1 MTNIFDVADFFIN
14 VTVNN
19 NQSDDFIT
27 NLKLNKLLYFAQGYS
42 FAMTGKPL
50 FNDKIEA
57 WQYGPVVRSVYDKYR
72 VCGKEP
78 ITSIDEDYSESIFS
92 TEELEILLK
101 VMRDYGKYTGSYLIK
116 LTHQDGTPWKK
127 VYNQTQNNLIPNDE
141 ISDYFKSHANNLF
154 TKKLKYSDDDCIGY
168 HNEDGYLVLPKD
180 DDEEDDWSEYNE
192 P

>member
-1 MTNIFDVADFFIN
+1 MTNVFDVADFFIN

-127 VYNQTQNNLIPNDE
+127 CITKHKIILFQTMKYQIILNHMLI
-141 ISDYFKSHANNLF
+141 IFL
-154 TKKLKYSDDDCIGY
+154 LKIK
-168 HNEDGYLVLPKD
+168 VFR
-180 DDEEDDWSEYNE
+180 
-192 P
+192 